1 LVLAAKPSTYT
12 RQAMLNSFS
21 LRPLASDQVLQ
32 AYPLITIF
40 DPELI
45 QAQWS
50 SYAEDVIAKSRSG
63 AGHGI
68 LTVQSDEQYIYGLSA
83 YWPKPDLHQ
92 GRVLE
97 IENFAVVDFT
107 GNRRVA
113 RLLLDGLEDLG
124 QRMACSCV
132 TISLLNPQMRKWLRQ
147 PRNPAM
153 DVFRHAGFRGE
164 QLRLRKLGCPPAPS
178 GLGLCHAAG
187 SRRIPPEVCTW
198 SGDDKRATR
207 ASSTEWT
214 LRLSDQFRGAGHMSR
229 TSPARTGR
237 ALRVR
242 SIRQGL
248 WGVPESRPTL

>member
-113 RLLLDGLEDLG
+113 RLLLDGLEPS
-124 QRMACSCV
+124 AC
-132 TISLLNPQMRKWLRQ
+132 
-147 PRNPAM
+147 
-153 DVFRHAGFRGE
+153 
-164 QLRLRKLGCPPAPS
+164 
-178 GLGLCHAAG
+178 
-187 SRRIPPEVCTW
+187 
-198 SGDDKRATR
+198 
-207 ASSTEWT
+207 
-214 LRLSDQFRGAGHMSR
+214 
-229 TSPARTGR
+229 
-237 ALRVR
+237 
-242 SIRQGL
+242 
-248 WGVPESRPTL
+248 

>member
-113 RLLLDGLEDLG
+113 RLLLDGLEDL
-124 QRMACSCV
+124 
-132 TISLLNPQMRKWLRQ
+132 LLNPQMRKWLRQ

-164 QLRLRKLGCPPAPS
+164 QLRLRKC
-178 GLGLCHAAG
+178 
-187 SRRIPPEVCTW
+187 
-198 SGDDKRATR
+198 
-207 ASSTEWT
+207 
-214 LRLSDQFRGAGHMSR
+214 F
-229 TSPARTGR
+229 
-237 ALRVR
+237 
-242 SIRQGL
+242 
-248 WGVPESRPTL
+248 